1 MVVQAKICKVKGTL
15 QEGNCRD
22 LYLEWKRG
30 DTVETC
36 APFAEIVNGQIDV
49 NLAIIFNKLSIFFR
63 QAEPA
68 QPQVYQEKMSQIA
81 VYG

>member
-1 MVVQAKICKVKGTL
+1 MIESIKRIGKLEMSKYLKRLLGKTVEEAMVVQAKICKVKGSL

-36 APFAEIVNGQIDV
+36 APFAEIVNG
-49 NLAIIFNKLSIFFR
+49 
-63 QAEPA
+63 
-68 QPQVYQEKMSQIA
+68 
-81 VYG
+81 